1 MRRAAWCAGVG
12 GGEAFC
18 RVFGRVLWR
27 RATSE
32 RGGLGAVGVGVV
44 GVGERAGLNGGGE
57 KGRGVRV
64 IGTTAAPS

>member
-12 GGEAFC
+12 GDEAFC

-32 RGGLGAVGVGVV
+32 RGGLGVV
-44 GVGERAGLNGGGE
+44 
-57 KGRGVRV
+57 GVRV
-64 IGTTAAPS
+64 IGVGGRPGFIRD